1 VIPLTRHLDPHLEAL
16 LSHLAIETRL
26 NPAGGNLI
34 CDIITP
40 IDIDAVGDSLRG
52 YHLERWRRPPG
63 GSGPFEIRLSDL
75 GELMAALV
83 LKHHHFHLAET
94 IYPLTFMS
102 PGPTAQ
108 PPGIDVL
115 GVTIYL
121 ETGDLAPD
129 ERLTIAEAKSTL
141 GTNASNAIS
150 GIQDDVK
157 KCTAERVAD
166 SLFVLKYLYEHAND
180 LSHIRLPLFVTSNAG
195 IVASIV
201 CDPTLCDVEATVAS
215 IFNRLEGKVSPTGAP
230 LVRVVLLALPNAA
243 ALIQATL

>member
-1 VIPLTRHLDPHLEAL
+1 MIPLTRHLDPHLETL
-16 LSHLAIETRL
+16 LGHLAIETRL
-26 NPAGGNLI
+26 HPTGGNLI
-34 CDIITP
+34 CDVITP
-40 IDIDAVGDSLRG
+40 SDIDAVRDSLRG
-52 YHLERWRRPPG
+52 YHQERWRRPPG
-63 GSGPFEIRLSDL
+63 GAGPFEIRLSDL
-75 GELMAALV
+75 GELIGALI
-83 LKHHHFHLAET
+83 LKHHHVHLAET

-121 ETGDLAPD
+121 GTGDLGPD

-141 GTNASNAIS
+141 DTNAANAIS
-150 GIQDDVK
+150 GIQADVK

-166 SLFVLKYLYEHAND
+166 SLFVLKYLYEHEND
-180 LSHIRLPLFVTSNAG
+180 LNHVRLPLFVTSNAG
-195 IVASIV
+195 IVGSIV

-230 LVRVVLLALPNAA
+230 LARVLLLALPDAA
-243 ALIQATL
+243 ALMQATL